1 MLPGLVIIISPL
13 ISLMKDQVDKLNELG
28 IRTEFINSSISVTD
42 KRFIL
47 DEISQNIPDEPGC
60 IKFLYIA
67 PERLHDEHFLRVI
80 KNVDISLIA
89 IDEAHCISQW

>member
-1 MLPGLVIIISPL
+1 M
-13 ISLMKDQVDKLNELG
+13 
-28 IRTEFINSSISVTD
+28 
-42 KRFIL
+42 
-47 DEISQNIPDEPGC
+47 PDEPGC